1 MTMRKMRE
9 IFVKRVYNIALLCVA
24 MLCMSSCASIFCG
37 SKAKVTF
44 DSVEPI
50 DDEVTLVVEGRK
62 YRNVTF
68 PYTLKVP
75 RGFDETVVKAIREG
89 YKPSLVY
96 VDKVFNP
103 VAVINLA
110 DILAWGIDIIT
121 GAMMKPEFK
130 FYEFEF
136 EPLEK
141 EQPVKD
147 E

>member
-1 MTMRKMRE
+1 MRKMTEFNVRK
-9 IFVKRVYNIALLCVA
+9 VCNIALFSMA

-37 SKAKVTF
+37 SKANVTF

-50 DDEVTLVVEGRK
+50 EDEVTLVVEGRK

-68 PYTLKVP
+68 PYTLKIP

-103 VAVINLA
+103 VAVINLC
-110 DILAWGIDIIT
+110 DVLAWGIDIVT
-121 GAMMKPEFK
+121 GAIMKPEFK

-136 EPLEK
+136 EPS
-141 EQPVKD
+141 EQ
-147 E
+147 